1 MAERKKFSDKNA
13 VSPPTKAGPPSAVG
27 KGSFANILART
38 NRGMLFDILIFAAN
52 IFLFRVLAKSF
63 LDIVNDASAGDA
75 LAQLGLMGSA
85 LGVWLLPGTGAV
97 LKRWH
102 FHERVKAEGKSIA
115 AHRTVL
121 LSGCLFNPLFYFV
134 LNLLI
139 TAVVI
144 TFILGLLKPSRE
156 NEEGVFVASCFL
168 GVGFAAFQT
177 YLVYH
182 YFSTPKRAP
191 KVEFLRDDPR
201 SEVLGDLC
209 ILLNMILFQ
218 IVWNVLPI
226 ILPPRPA
233 NVSVFAEIM
242 FRLVVFGLA
251 TMLIYF
257 PPRIFYLREDIN
269 RPRAWLTIGLANLPL
284 ITRLLL
290 GARSV
295 SQ

>member
-1 MAERKKFSDKNA
+1 MAERKKFPDKNGI
-13 VSPPTKAGPPSAVG
+13 SPPTKVGPPSG
-27 KGSFANILART
+27 MGNGPFANILART

-52 IFLFRVLAKSF
+52 VFLFRLLAKSF

-75 LAQLGLMGSA
+75 LAQLGLMGMA

-102 FHERVKAEGKSIA
+102 FHQRLKAEGKSVG
-115 AHRTVL
+115 HL
-121 LSGCLFNPLFYFV
+121 GMLSGCLFNPLFYFA

-139 TAVVI
+139 TAVVM
-144 TFILGLLKPSRE
+144 TFLLGLLKPSRE
-156 NEEGVFVASCFL
+156 NEEAVFVTSSFL
-168 GVGFAAFQT
+168 GLGFAAFQT

-182 YFSTPKRAP
+182 YFSTPKHAP
-191 KVEFLRDDPR
+191 KVAFLRDDPR
-201 SEVLGDLC
+201 SEVLGDVC

-218 IVWNVLPI
+218 IAWNVLPI
-226 ILPPRPA
+226 ILPPRPP
-233 NVSVFAEIM
+233 NVSVFGEIL
-242 FRLVVFGLA
+242 FRLVVFGMA

-269 RPRAWLTIGLANLPL
+269 RRRAWLTIGLANLPL

-295 SQ
+295 G

>member
-1 MAERKKFSDKNA
+1 MAEPRKFPDKNA
-13 VSPPTKAGPPSAVG
+13 TPPPTKAGPPSAVG
-27 KGSFANILART
+27 KGPFVNILART
-38 NRGMLFDILIFAAN
+38 NRGMLFDILIFVAN

-75 LAQLGLMGSA
+75 LAQLGLMGMA

-102 FHERVKAEGKSIA
+102 FHQRLEAEGKSVG
-115 AHRTVL
+115 HLGT

-144 TFILGLLKPSRE
+144 TSILGLLKPSRE
-156 NEEGVFVASCFL
+156 NEQAIFTTSCFL

-182 YFSTPKRAP
+182 YFSAPKREP
-191 KVEFLRDDPR
+191 KMEFLRDPR
-201 SEVLGDLC
+201 SEVLGDVC

-218 IVWNVLPI
+218 IAWNVLPI

-290 GARSV
+290 GARSA
-295 SQ
+295 SP

>member
-1 MAERKKFSDKNA
+1 MAARTKVSDKNA
-13 VSPPTKAGPPSAVG
+13 ISPPTKAGLPSVVG
-27 KGSFANILART
+27 GRFASILART
-38 NRGMLFDILIFAAN
+38 NRGMLFDILIFVAN

-75 LAQLGLMGSA
+75 VAQLGLLGLT
-85 LGVWLLPGTGAV
+85 LGVWLLPGAGAI

-102 FHERVKAEGKSIA
+102 FHQRLKAEGESIA

-121 LSGCLFNPLFYFV
+121 SGCLFNPFFYFV

-144 TFILGLLKPSRE
+144 AFILSLLKPSKE
-156 NEEGVFVASCFL
+156 NEQPIFVASSFL

-182 YFSTPKRAP
+182 YFSAPKREP
-191 KVEFLRDDPR
+191 KIAFLRDQR

-209 ILLNMILFQ
+209 ILLNMVLFQ
-218 IVWNVLPI
+218 IAWNVLPI
-226 ILPPRPA
+226 ILPPRPPD
-233 NVSVFAEIM
+233 VPVFAEII
-242 FRLVVFGLA
+242 FRLVVLGLA

>member
-1 MAERKKFSDKNA
+1 MVERKKLPDKNA
-13 VSPPTKAGPPSAVG
+13 ISPPTKAGPPSAVG
-27 KGSFANILART
+27 NGPFANILART
-38 NRGMLFDILIFAAN
+38 NRGMLFDILIFVAN
-52 IFLFRVLAKSF
+52 IFLFRILAKSF

-75 LAQLGLMGSA
+75 LAQLGLMGLA

-102 FHERVKAEGKSIA
+102 FHERLKAEGKSIA
-115 AHRTVL
+115 AHRTV

-156 NEEGVFVASCFL
+156 NEQAIFTTSCFL

-182 YFSTPKRAP
+182 YFSTPKREP
-191 KVEFLRDDPR
+191 KMEFLRDPR
-201 SEVLGDLC
+201 SEVLGDVC

-218 IVWNVLPI
+218 IAWNVLPI
-226 ILPPRPA
+226 ILPPRPP

-242 FRLVVFGLA
+242 FRLVVFGMA

-269 RPRAWLTIGLANLPL
+269 RRRAWLTIGLANLPL

>member
-1 MAERKKFSDKNA
+1 
-13 VSPPTKAGPPSAVG
+13 
-27 KGSFANILART
+27 
-38 NRGMLFDILIFAAN
+38 MLFDILIFAAN
-52 IFLFRVLAKSF
+52 LFLFRLLAKSF
-63 LDIVNDASAGDA
+63 LDIVNDASAGAA
-75 LAQLGLMGSA
+75 LAQLGLMGMA

-102 FHERVKAEGKSIA
+102 FHERLKAEGKSVG
-115 AHRTVL
+115 HL
-121 LSGCLFNPLFYFV
+121 GMLSGCLFNPLFYFV

-156 NEEGVFVASCFL
+156 NEQAILTTSCFL

-182 YFSTPKRAP
+182 YFSAPKREP
-191 KVEFLRDDPR
+191 KMEFLRDPR
-201 SEVLGDLC
+201 SEVLGDVC

-218 IVWNVLPI
+218 IAWNVLPI

-290 GARSV
+290 GARSA

>member
-1 MAERKKFSDKNA
+1 MAEPRKFPDKN
-13 VSPPTKAGPPSAVG
+13 VTPPPTKAGSRSAVET
-27 KGSFANILART
+27 KATANILART

-52 IFLFRVLAKSF
+52 VFLFRLLAKSF

-75 LAQLGLMGSA
+75 LAQLGLMGMA

-102 FHERVKAEGKSIA
+102 FHQRLKAEGKSVG
-115 AHRTVL
+115 HL
-121 LSGCLFNPLFYFV
+121 GMLSGCLFNPLFYFV

-139 TAVVI
+139 TAVVM

-156 NEEGVFVASCFL
+156 NEQAIFTTSCFL

-182 YFSTPKRAP
+182 YFSTPKREP
-191 KVEFLRDDPR
+191 KIEFLRDDPR
-201 SEVLGDLC
+201 SEVLGDVC

-218 IVWNVLPI
+218 TAWNVLPI
-226 ILPPRPA
+226 ILPPRPP

-242 FRLVVFGLA
+242 FRLVVFGFA

-284 ITRLLL
+284 IARLLL
-290 GARSV
+290 GAR
-295 SQ
+295 

>member
-1 MAERKKFSDKNA
+1 MAERKKFPDKN
-13 VSPPTKAGPPSAVG
+13 VPPPPTN
-27 KGSFANILART
+27 GSRQASVRKERTASILART
-38 NRGMLFDILIFAAN
+38 NRGMLFDIVIFVAN
-52 IFLFRVLAKSF
+52 VFLFRLLAKSF
-63 LDIVNDASAGDA
+63 LDIVNNASAGDE
-75 LAQLGLMGSA
+75 LAQLGLAGLA
-85 LGVWLLPGTGAV
+85 LGVWVLPGTGAV

-102 FHERVKAEGKSIA
+102 FHQRLKTENKPIA
-115 AHRTVL
+115 PHRTVL
-121 LSGCLFNPLFYFV
+121 SGCMFNPLFYFV

-139 TAVVI
+139 TAMVI
-144 TFILGLLKPSRE
+144 TFILSLLKPSRE
-156 NEEGVFVASCFL
+156 NEQAIFVTSCFL

-182 YFSTPKRAP
+182 YFSAPKREP
-191 KVEFLRDDPR
+191 KMEFLRDPR
-201 SEVLGDLC
+201 SEVLGDVC

-218 IVWNVLPI
+218 VAWNVLPI
-226 ILPPRPA
+226 MLPPRPP
-233 NVSVFAEIM
+233 NVSLFAEIM

-290 GARSV
+290 SARSV

>member
-1 MAERKKFSDKNA
+1 MAERKKSSDKNGPP
-13 VSPPTKAGPPSAVG
+13 PPTKAGPQSAVEEEPA
-27 KGSFANILART
+27 ANILART
-38 NRGMLFDILIFAAN
+38 NRGMLFDIVIFVAN
-52 IFLFRVLAKSF
+52 IFLFRILAKSF

-75 LAQLGLMGSA
+75 LAQLGLMGLA
-85 LGVWLLPGTGAV
+85 LGVCLLPGTGAV

-102 FHERVKAEGKSIA
+102 FHQRLKAEGKSIA
-115 AHRTVL
+115 AHQTM

-156 NEEGVFVASCFL
+156 NEEGIFVTSCFL

-191 KVEFLRDDPR
+191 KIEFLREDSR
-201 SEVLGDLC
+201 SEGLGDVC

-218 IVWNVLPI
+218 IAWNVLPI
-226 ILPPRPA
+226 VLPPRPA
-233 NVSVFAEIM
+233 NVSVFAEIL

-290 GARSV
+290 GAGSV
-295 SQ
+295 S